1 MSVRHLAYA
10 ADTLPSREGMRT
22 PHKSRHAAARFTTRN
37 GRRGT
42 GAEAVG
48 R

>member
-10 ADTLPSREGMRT
+10 ADDLPTREGMRT
-22 PHKSRHAAARFTTRN
+22 PHKSRHSAARFTTRT
-37 GRRGT
+37 RRPHV
-42 GAEAVG
+42 AEVG

>member
-1 MSVRHLAYA
+1 MMRAMILAEL
-10 ADTLPSREGMRT
+10 ADTLPTREAMRT
-22 PHKSRHAAARFTTRN
+22 PYKSRHTAARFTARN

-42 GAEAVG
+42 SEVG

>member
-1 MSVRHLAYA
+1 MSVRYLAET
-10 ADTLPSREGMRT
+10 ADTLPSREAMRA

-42 GAEAVG
+42 WNVVG

>member
-1 MSVRHLAYA
+1 MSVRTLAEL
-10 ADTLPSREGMRT
+10 ADTLPSREAMRA
-22 PHKSRHAAARFTTRN
+22 PHKSRHSAARFTTRN

-42 GAEAVG
+42 SNEVG